1 MRKSSVLSITVA
13 VCLMSASPSYAQK
26 ITYSNGI
33 HTQSATPS
41 KADKVKCGKYH
52 SPLINIPN
60 FKLQKQKCADLHS
73 GDSYLEFK
81 SKKIYVNH
89 ANMNPG
95 LDIYFAPSKQ
105 IKALKKSLKIS
116 LAKGWTLFDIEDV
129 PTRGNS
135 WTANLRLENVKVPIL
150 LTAVLEVKPEIV
162 LVAGETG
169 YGEPYGKSWV
179 TISIHNFYQ
188 NFIETECAP
197 NC

>member
-1 MRKSSVLSITVA
+1 MSV
-13 VCLMSASPSYAQK
+13 SPSYAQK
-26 ITYSNGI
+26 ITYSNGTQ
-33 HTQSATPS
+33 TQSVTPT

-60 FKLQKQKCADLHS
+60 FKLIKQKCAALRS
-73 GDSYLEFK
+73 GDSSLEFR
-81 SKKIYVNH
+81 SKKIYVNR

-105 IKALKKSLKIS
+105 IKALKKSLKTS
-116 LAKGWTLFDIEDV
+116 LAKGWTLLDIENV
-129 PTRGNS
+129 ATRGDS
-135 WTANLRLENVKVPIL
+135 WTANLRLENAKVPIL

-162 LVAGETG
+162 LAAGETG

-179 TISIHNFYQ
+179 TISVRNIYQ
-188 NFIETECAP
+188 YFIETECAP